1 MMGKFSYALFA
12 CALLAL
18 FVAPVSAMQ
27 PNAQE
32 PMNGDPTPV
41 LGAAGPNDGP
51 GMPPT
56 PNENATVGAYPTSVN
71 DQITDSVTQAAPS
84 ESSRAQLVRN
94 RIANA
99 VQARNA
105 AVNASMIRDKI
116 AERARLSVAV
126 KAQDTHSTE
135 AFILQAR
142 QVMGTLNATQKR
154 QLANV
159 VYGFVNSSLQNRVQT
174 AYRFEQ
180 RGIDPAKVEAFNES
194 MEALKAQSAAANSTQ
209 ERVRLV
215 NQANR
220 QWTAFKQDVV
230 KEAARNRLLNATGK
244 AQAALDKLDTII
256 ANLAA
261 NGTDTSKLENI
272 SARVQNR
279 INAANEGNITLR
291 QMEWR
296 LAFARDGL
304 AHLAAQVRNAVRKQA
319 IEDLADEV
327 EPEELAVEDAAEEA
341 TPTPQASPTEIV

>member
-1 MMGKFSYALFA
+1 MGKFSYALFA

-27 PNAQE
+27 PNEQE
-32 PMNGDPTPV
+32 PMNGNPTPM

-51 GMPPT
+51 GTPPMPGEGPQMT
-56 PNENATVGAYPTSVN
+56 GIGNAFNGTAPGNNTVGAGV
-71 DQITDSVTQAAPS
+71 
-84 ESSRAQLVRN
+84 SRAQLIRN

-105 AVNASMIRDKI
+105 TVNASMIRDKI
-116 AERARLSVAV
+116 AERARLAVAV
-126 KAQDTHSTE
+126 KAQDLRQTE
-135 AFILQAR
+135 NFLLQAR

-180 RGIDPAKVEAFNES
+180 RGIDPAKVEAFNAS
-194 MEALKAQSAAANSTQ
+194 MEALKAQIAAANSTQ

-244 AQAALDKLDTII
+244 AQAALDKLNTII

-341 TPTPQASPTEIV
+341 VPTPEASPTEIV